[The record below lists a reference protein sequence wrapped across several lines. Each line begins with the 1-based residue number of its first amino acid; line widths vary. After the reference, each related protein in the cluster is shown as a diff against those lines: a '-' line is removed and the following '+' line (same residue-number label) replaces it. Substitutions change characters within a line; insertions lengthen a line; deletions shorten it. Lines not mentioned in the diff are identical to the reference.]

1 MTHPARLLAA
11 ALIAALLAPLSG
23 CVTNAATGRSQ
34 FNALSREEEIQMGT
48 EAGPQLAAEYGGVY
62 QNAAVQAYIAEVGNK
77 LASKTEADY
86 PSLPWEFTL
95 LDSDVINAFSLPGGK
110 VFISL
115 GLAKQFTDESE
126 LAGVLGHEIGHVVA
140 EHIDKR
146 VAAQTGWTGFTAVAG
161 AVAGYS
167 GSSIVAEVVPMVVS
181 QTGQGFLMKWG
192 RDEEYES
199 DELGV
204 RYMVLAGYD
213 PMGQVRVMEVLR
225 DSMEG
230 SRSPEWLSTH
240 PYPENRIKNLE
251 AYIKKNYSEYV
262 DNPANGTYE
271 ARFKSRFLDQIK

>member
-1 MTHPARLLAA
+1 MTHPARVLAA
-11 ALIAALLAPLSG
+11 ALIVVLSAPLAG

-34 FNALSREEEIQMGT
+34 FNALSREQEIEMGK
-48 EAGPQLAAEYGGVY
+48 EAGPQLAEEYGGVY
-62 QNAAVQAYIAEVGNK
+62 KNAAVQAYIAEVGNK

-115 GLAKQFTDESE
+115 GLAKQFTDEAE

-146 VAAQTGWTGFTAVAG
+146 IAAQTGWSVGAAVAG
-161 AVAGYS
+161 VVAGYS
-167 GSSIVAEVVPMVVS
+167 GSSIVAEAVPMVVS
-181 QTGQGFLMKWG
+181 QTGQGFLMQWG
-192 RDEEYES
+192 RDEEHES

-213 PMGQVRVMEVLR
+213 PMGQIRVMEILR
-225 DSMEG
+225 DSMGED
-230 SRSPEWLSTH
+230 REAEWLSTH

-251 AYIKKNYSEYV
+251 AYIQKNYSQYV
-262 DNPANGTYE
+262 NNPANGTYE

>member
-1 MTHPARLLAA
+1 MTHPARVLAA
-11 ALIAALLAPLSG
+11 ALIVVLSAPLAG

-34 FNALSREEEIQMGT
+34 FNALSREQEIEMGK
-48 EAGPQLAAEYGGVY
+48 EAGPQLAEEYGGVY
-62 QNAAVQAYIAEVGNK
+62 PNEAVQAYIAEVGNK

-115 GLAKQFTDESE
+115 GLAKQFTDEAE

-146 VAAQTGWTGFTAVAG
+146 IAAQTGWSVGAAVAG

-167 GSSIVAEVVPMVVS
+167 GSSIVAEAVPMVVS
-181 QTGQGFLMKWG
+181 QTGQGFLMQWG
-192 RDEEYES
+192 RDEEHES

-213 PMGQVRVMEVLR
+213 PMGQIRVMEILR
-225 DSMEG
+225 DSMGED
-230 SRSPEWLSTH
+230 REAEWLSTH

-251 AYIKKNYSEYV
+251 AYIQKNYSQYV
-262 DNPANGTYE
+262 NNPANGTYE